1 MKVNP
6 LANLTA
12 PGPTG
17 GAYSALPNLLVGF
30 GGGAR
35 EEREG
40 AVLNTL
46 APHADSLINV
56 SYRTTLN

>member
-1 MKVNP
+1 M
-6 LANLTA
+6 L
-12 PGPTG
+12 GP
-17 GAYSALPNLLVGF
+17 AVRVYSNLPNLVVGF

-56 SYRTTLN
+56 LYRTTLNYT